1 MLNLQCVRHSG
12 LQILTARPTARSIS
26 GYKSVGVI
34 AARPG
39 RVNEITEALRQRAR
53 RFAVRLVKFLR
64 QLPRD
69 PVTAEIVR
77 QRASSGP
84 AISANYRAACRGRSR
99 REYIAKLGTVV
110 EEADETE
117 HWLLVLIE
125 SEIASGSELE
135 YLYDEAC
142 QLRAIFKASHD
153 TARANDE

>member
-1 MLNLQCVRHSG
+1 MHR
-12 LQILTARPTARSIS
+12 AD
-26 GYKSVGVI
+26 
-34 AARPG
+34 
-39 RVNEITEALRQRAR
+39 RVNEITEALRQRTR

-69 PVTAEIVR
+69 PVTTEIAR
-77 QRASSGP
+77 QLAKAGP
-84 AISANYRAACRGRSR
+84 GVSANYRAACRGRSR

-125 SEIASGSELE
+125 SDIASGPEVEFL
-135 YLYDEAC
+135 LDEAR

-153 TARANDE
+153 TARRNYQRDRSESSDLQILKS